1 MGLYGRIV
9 KGNNKVDLNAIIDH
23 IVHIADIGGVDCV
36 GLGSD
41 FDGIPST
48 PTNLTD
54 VSCYPVLVNGL
65 FNRGFKKED
74 IKKIMGLNLF
84 NFLKRFYRK

>member
-1 MGLYGRIV
+1 MKIV
-9 KGNNKVDLNAIIDH
+9 EGNDEVDSNAVIDH
-23 IVHIADIGGVDCV
+23 IVHIAEIGGVDCV

-48 PTNLTD
+48 PTDLTD
-54 VSCYPVLVNGL
+54 VSCYPALVTGL
-65 FNRGFKKED
+65 FDRGFNPEE

-84 NFLKRFYRK
+84 NFLKNI